1 MIKKKSAYVAKR
13 VSYRLQYW
21 LFLSLIWVMHRMRYT
36 RRQKFGAW
44 FFSEVIAPLAGYHK
58 RTRENL
64 NLIFP
69 EMEEAKVARLT
80 ASVGRNIGI
89 TLSELFSPDDF
100 VKNVTNCALKGD
112 GLEALKRAHEQGR
125 PVIVVSGHFGN
136 YDVVRANLIEMNLR
150 VGGLYRRMN
159 NPYFDAYYI
168 KSISKIGTPLF
179 ERGRRGLKAMLTF
192 LRGGGIL
199 AVLIDQRLANGVPLS
214 FMGKTAYSPVS
225 IAGLALKL
233 DALVVPA
240 YAVRQL
246 DLSYEVHIE
255 DPIEHSTAIEMT
267 QALNDSLDRRVQKNP
282 EQWLWIHR
290 RWKSTVTH
298 DDATN

>member
-1 MIKKKSAYVAKR
+1 MKGKLAYVAKILT
-13 VSYRLQYW
+13 YRLQYW
-21 LFLSLIWVMHRMRYT
+21 LFLSLIWMMHRMDYA
-36 RRQKFGAW
+36 RRQKFGGW
-44 FFSEVIAPLAGYHK
+44 LFSDVIAPLAGYHK

-69 EMEEAKVARLT
+69 EMEEANVTRLT

-100 VKNVTNCALKGD
+100 VKTVTKCVLKGA
-112 GLEALKRAHEQGR
+112 GLEELKRAHEQGR

-136 YDVVRANLIEMNLR
+136 YDVVRANLIAMNLR

-168 KSISKIGTPLF
+168 KTISKIGTPLF
-179 ERGRRGLKAMLTF
+179 ERGRRGLKAMLNF

-214 FMGKTAYSPVS
+214 FMGKTAYTPVS
-225 IAGLALKL
+225 IADLALKF

-240 YAVRQL
+240 YAVRQP

-255 DPIEHSTAIEMT
+255 NPIQHSTAIEMT
-267 QALNDSLDRRVQKNP
+267 QALNDSLDRRVQRNP

-290 RWKSTVTH
+290 RWKSTASQDNST
-298 DDATN
+298 D